1 MKPWQFNI
9 LFLVGV
15 SGAVFLMLAPVF
27 GLPIDV
33 KDNPTAVTGIGTI
46 LAYVLTQRGKHVEDK
61 DKNDE
66 DGEE

>member
-15 SGAVFLMLAPVF
+15 SGAIFLLLAPVF

-33 KDNPTAVTGIGTI
+33 KNNPTAVTGVGTI

-61 DKNDE
+61 DKTDE